1 MQMNPIAYFVFETLV
16 VLSESEWTARR
27 EAETV
32 RSSRELRMK
41 GVNFWEFRR

>member
-1 MQMNPIAYFVFETLV
+1 MQMNPIAYLVFETLI
-16 VLSESEWTARR
+16 VLSVSEWTARR

-32 RSSRELRMK
+32 RRIRELSMK